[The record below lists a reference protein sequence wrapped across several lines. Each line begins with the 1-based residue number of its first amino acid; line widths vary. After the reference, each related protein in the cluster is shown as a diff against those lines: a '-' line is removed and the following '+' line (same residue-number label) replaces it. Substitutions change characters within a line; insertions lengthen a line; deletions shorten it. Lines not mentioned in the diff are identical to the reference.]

1 MDQQVSLSNC
11 IFLIVTQS
19 YHSNVNPIGAL
30 HGKKITEAFLMH
42 VFRIAFPASLL
53 HVLVLGFW
61 EVLAFDK
68 SLTSTQFQLT
78 HDRLKDSHMH
88 TRGLLQLLR
97 QVCGWLFGRGEASG
111 RTHWPD
117 SWVPSRTKAKEVLLV
132 DISLTGSLILQ
143 NLLTEWVSAHLYL

>member
-1 MDQQVSLSNC
+1 MDQQVSP
-11 IFLIVTQS
+11 S
-19 YHSNVNPIGAL
+19 YHVFLMVTPSYHRNVSPIGAL
-30 HGKKITEAFLMH
+30 NAKKIAEAFLMH

-53 HVLVLGFW
+53 PVLVLGFLKL
-61 EVLAFDK
+61 LAFDK

-111 RTHWPD
+111 RTH
-117 SWVPSRTKAKEVLLV
+117 
-132 DISLTGSLILQ
+132 
-143 NLLTEWVSAHLYL
+143 